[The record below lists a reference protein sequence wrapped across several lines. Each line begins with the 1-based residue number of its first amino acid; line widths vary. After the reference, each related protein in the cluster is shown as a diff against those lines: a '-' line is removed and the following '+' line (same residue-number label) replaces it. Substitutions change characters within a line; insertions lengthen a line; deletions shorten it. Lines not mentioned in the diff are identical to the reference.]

1 MKAAGLPVIGLDR
14 PSRGQAPDRMRVVG
28 LTPRH
33 GASSLSACKRSA
45 STSALLSHKS
55 EGNASMNLFDHILR
69 ILLGFL
75 LAAAISAM
83 MRDRDHEEELKAL
96 RTEIEMLQTKLPSL
110 QASKL
115 PQATEGSLP

>member
-45 STSALLSHKS
+45 STSTTLSH
-55 EGNASMNLFDHILR
+55 N
-69 ILLGFL
+69 
-75 LAAAISAM
+75 
-83 MRDRDHEEELKAL
+83 
-96 RTEIEMLQTKLPSL
+96 PSRK
-110 QASKL
+110 ASKK
-115 PQATEGSLP
+115 